1 MKALIFD
8 LDGTLLNTIADLHT
22 STNYALKKFEYPE
35 RTLEEVTNFVGNG
48 LRMLIKRALPFQ
60 ADEALISEV
69 LAEMKGHY
77 AEHCHD
83 ATAPYAGI
91 PELLKY
97 CTATGIPMAVV
108 SNKADPM
115 VKILC
120 DHFFADHISIAMG
133 DQLSYP
139 RKPAPDMVFA
149 AMQSLGVTEAYYVGD
164 SDVDV
169 QTAHNAG
176 LPCLACAWGFRSK
189 ESLIDAGAE
198 RIFDSPTSL
207 LQAISSGSLTF

>member
-22 STNYALKKFEYPE
+22 STNFALKKFGYPE
-35 RTLEEVTNFVGNG
+35 RTLEEVRNFVGNG
-48 LRMLIKRALPFQ
+48 LRMLIKRALPYQ
-60 ADEALISEV
+60 ADDNLISAV
-69 LAEMKGHY
+69 LSEMKAHY
-77 AEHCHD
+77 ADHCHD
-83 ATAPYAGI
+83 ATEPYEGI
-91 PELLKY
+91 PELLEY
-97 CTATGIPMAVV
+97 CTTHGIPMAVV

-120 DHFFADHISIAMG
+120 KHFFAEQISVAMG
-133 DQLSYP
+133 DQPNYP
-139 RKPAPDMVFA
+139 RKPAPDMVHV
-149 AMQSLGVTEAYYVGD
+149 AMEQLGITEAYYVGD

-189 ESLIDAGAE
+189 ESLKAAGAE
-198 RIFDSPTSL
+198 HIFDSPTSL
-207 LQAISSGSLTF
+207 LRAIQSDNL

>member
-22 STNYALKKFEYPE
+22 STNFALKKFGYSE
-35 RTLEEVTNFVGNG
+35 RSLAEVTAFVGNG
-48 LRMLIKRALPFQ
+48 LRMLITRALPAN
-60 ADEALISEV
+60 ADDALISAV
-69 LAEMKGHY
+69 LAEMKAHY
-77 AEHCHD
+77 AKHCHD
-83 ATAPYAGI
+83 ATVPYEGI

-115 VKILC
+115 VKILR
-120 DHFFADHISIAMG
+120 DYFFAEHISVALG
-133 DQLSYP
+133 DRSDYP
-139 RKPAPDMVFA
+139 RKPAPDMVYA
-149 AMQSLGVTEAYYVGD
+149 AMQELGVTEAYYVGD

-169 QTAHNAG
+169 QTARNAG

-189 ESLIDAGAE
+189 ESLQAAGADW
-198 RIFDSPTSL
+198 IFDTPTSL
-207 LQAISSGSLTF
+207 LHAIRSGSLVF

>member
-22 STNYALKKFEYPE
+22 STNFALKKFGYPE
-35 RTLEEVTNFVGNG
+35 RSLEEVTAFVGNG
-48 LRMLIKRALPFQ
+48 LKMLIARALPSQ
-60 ADEALISEV
+60 ATEDLISAV

-77 AEHCHD
+77 ADHCHD
-83 ATAPYAGI
+83 ATVPYEGI

-97 CTATGIPMAVV
+97 CTAAGIPMAVV

-115 VKILC
+115 VKILRDC
-120 DHFFADHISIAMG
+120 FFAEHISVAMG
-133 DQLSYP
+133 DSVDYP
-139 RKPAPDMVFA
+139 RKPAPDMVYA
-149 AMQSLGVTEAYYVGD
+149 AMKDLGVTEAYYVGD

-189 ESLIDAGAE
+189 ESLLEAGAD

-207 LQAISSGSLTF
+207 LKAIQEGTL

>member
-8 LDGTLLNTIADLHT
+8 LDGTLLNTIADLYT
-22 STNYALKKFEYPE
+22 STNFALKKFGYAE
-35 RTLEEVTNFVGNG
+35 RSLEEVTAFVGNG
-48 LRMLIKRALPFQ
+48 LRMLIKRALP
-60 ADEALISEV
+60 ADSTEEKITAV
-69 LAEMKGHY
+69 LAEMKAHY

-83 ATAPYAGI
+83 ATVPYEGI

-115 VKILC
+115 VKILRDC
-120 DHFFADHISIAMG
+120 FFAEHISVAMG
-133 DQLSYP
+133 DRSDYP
-139 RKPAPDMVFA
+139 RKPAPDMVFV
-149 AMQSLGVTEAYYVGD
+149 AMKELGVSEAYYVGD

-169 QTAHNAG
+169 QTARNSG

-189 ESLIDAGAE
+189 ESLQEAGAE

-207 LQAISSGSLTF
+207 LDAIREGTL